1 MAAGLAFWQT
11 LLAGG
16 AGGVFTLVGTLGT
29 QALKG
34 RQERNAAKDARAAER
49 EQSRADRREQHE
61 LDSLSDLH
69 AALGRL
75 MRGVTRFHLEDVQV
89 ARERQS
95 LVGAFQLPHMDEVA
109 EQIRLANVEVSTLT
123 RLVLDDALRAQV
135 DDAHAAVSEM
145 LEPPRPEPEANA
157 VLRRAGAAVRSAQDA
172 IAARIRS
179 IYLDTGKY
187 QTGITSPELEGS

>member
-34 RQERNAAKDARAAER
+34 RQERDAAKDARAAER

-69 AALGRL
+69 AALSRL
-75 MRGVTRFHLEDVQV
+75 MRGVTQFHLEDVRV
-89 ARERQS
+89 AREQGS
-95 LVGAFQLPHMDEVA
+95 LVGAFRLPHMAEVD

-145 LEPPRPEPEANA
+145 LGPPRLELEAKA
-157 VLRRAGAAVRSAQDA
+157 VRQRAEDEVRSAQDA

-187 QTGITSPELEGS
+187 QTGITSPGSEGS